1 MFGDFGKIISLEF
14 KGEFAFI
21 EFEND
26 RCAAQAVK
34 ELDGACLN
42 GRRLIVEPF
51 RYRGNDPRYRRPP
64 PKNIKRGEYRVI
76 VTNLGPDTK
85 AQELKDWCESEKLD
99 SITIADVYSRHD
111 MSKNEGVIEFRN
123 RDDFDYCLRHLN
135 NIKFGDHAVRV
146 FEEREY
152 NRRKLKAHERDRLN
166 DTRGSR
172 QILSSRSFAHNQQ
185 FPDDNDN
192 DNHNERSRS
201 PSQHNND
208 RRSNRNSNNNN
219 NNNTNNDNIED
230 ISHNNIPSARSSKY
244 RHSEMNGPS
253 KYNHGPHTLM
263 NNLSVPSIRMP
274 RNNNEV
280 HNSLIDL
287 PAVRPDTGN
296 TSTSTSN

>member
-1 MFGDFGKIISLEF
+1 MEEMFSDFGKVLALEF
-14 KGEFAFI
+14 KGDFAFV
-21 EFEND
+21 EYDDGHSAE
-26 RCAAQAVK
+26 QAVK
-34 ELDGACLN
+34 KLDGARLS

-111 MSKNEGVIEFRN
+111 NSKVNEGVVEFRN
-123 RDDFDYCLRHLN
+123 RDDFEYCLRHLN
-135 NIKFGDHAVRV
+135 NVKFGDHVVRV

-219 NNNTNNDNIED
+219 NNNTNNNNN
-230 ISHNNIPSARSSKY
+230 NNINNNNKD
-244 RHSEMNGPS
+244 RHSNDKRDSSHEREFSNGKHGKRHRHSVSNSHSRSRSRTRSRSHTHSRSHRHRPRS
-253 KYNHGPHTLM
+253 K
-263 NNLSVPSIRMP
+263 
-274 RNNNEV
+274 
-280 HNSLIDL
+280 
-287 PAVRPDTGN
+287 
-296 TSTSTSN
+296 